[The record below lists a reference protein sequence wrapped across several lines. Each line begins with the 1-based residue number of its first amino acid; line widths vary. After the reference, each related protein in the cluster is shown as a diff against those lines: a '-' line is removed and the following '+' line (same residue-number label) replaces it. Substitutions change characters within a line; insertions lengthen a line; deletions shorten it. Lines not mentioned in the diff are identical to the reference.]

1 MECWFKIIDPF
12 YWNDITKVS
21 GIILNVHILVKEL
34 STSDAINNSRKNG
47 QYSICWNLN
56 EFELRLIM
64 FVGKLNILE
73 KLFVSKIVD
82 QILTNIKDRMD
93 GVFQQI
99 SWSIGALISKCKI
112 SLSIFKFLIAGS
124 LLSADLFMLSSYA
137 ACRYSRKKYEELK
150 F

>member
-1 MECWFKIIDPF
+1 
-12 YWNDITKVS
+12 
-21 GIILNVHILVKEL
+21 
-34 STSDAINNSRKNG
+34 
-47 QYSICWNLN
+47 
-56 EFELRLIM
+56 M

-99 SWSIGALISKCKI
+99 SWSIGALISKCKL